1 MLFFVKTGNYK
12 PWIVDSGA
20 SDHMT
25 GDKSLFH
32 HYNPC
37 YDGLSVKIADGTLS
51 KVAGTGSVTLSEDI
65 ELKSVLHV
73 PNLDC
78 NLLSVSKLTVLLKL
92 FLICVNFRLWIRG
105 GRLAVLGFAQGS
117 TFFIQIKLLQDKLTM
132 QCVLSQPP
140 SQIRIMLSCYGTIV

>member
-1 MLFFVKTGNYK
+1 
-12 PWIVDSGA
+12 
-20 SDHMT
+20 MT

-78 NLLSVSKLTVLLKL
+78 NLLSVSKLTYDLNCVAKIVSDLCEFQTLDSGRTIGSARICSGLYLLHTDQTPTRQTHNAV
-92 FLICVNFRLWIRG
+92 CVES
-105 GRLAVLGFAQGS
+105 A
-117 TFFIQIKLLQDKLTM
+117 T
-132 QCVLSQPP
+132 
-140 SQIRIMLSCYGTIV
+140 